1 MRSLVYYVA
10 VSLDG
15 RIAGPEGQY
24 DFYPVDEEYSRQMN
38 EEWGDG
44 LPTGLHEALGITPP
58 LTKWD
63 TVVMGTTTYRIG
75 ADVGVNDPYSHLRT
89 IVYSRSLDA
98 ADFPEV
104 EVIAE
109 DPVAHMRA
117 LKQEEGGDIWLCGGG
132 KLAATLAP
140 EVDRLALKIYPVTA
154 GDGVPLFAGGFA
166 PQQWKLI
173 SHRAFDIGV
182 ILAQYERA

>member
-15 RIAGPEGQY
+15 RIAGPEGQF
-24 DFYPVDEEYSRQMN
+24 DFYPVDEDYSRQMN

-63 TVVMGTTTYRIG
+63 TVVMGTATYRVG
-75 ADVGVNDPYSHLRT
+75 VDVGVTDPYSHLRT
-89 IVYSRSLDA
+89 VVYSRSLDP
-98 ADFPEV
+98 ADYPQV
-104 EVIAE
+104 EIVAT
-109 DPVAHMRA
+109 DPVEHVRA
-117 LKQEEGGDIWLCGGG
+117 LKQEPGGDIWLCGGG

-140 EVDRLALKIYPVTA
+140 EVDRLALKINPVTA
-154 GDGVPLFAGGFA
+154 GDGVPLFDGGFA
-166 PQQWKLI
+166 PQQWKLT
-173 SHRAFDIGV
+173 SHRVFEIGT

>member
-63 TVVMGTTTYRIG
+63 TVVMGTATYRIG
-75 ADVGVNDPYSHLRT
+75 ADVGVNDPYSHLR
-89 IVYSRSLDA
+89 
-98 ADFPEV
+98 
-104 EVIAE
+104 
-109 DPVAHMRA
+109 
-117 LKQEEGGDIWLCGGG
+117 
-132 KLAATLAP
+132 
-140 EVDRLALKIYPVTA
+140 
-154 GDGVPLFAGGFA
+154 
-166 PQQWKLI
+166 
-173 SHRAFDIGV
+173 
-182 ILAQYERA
+182 